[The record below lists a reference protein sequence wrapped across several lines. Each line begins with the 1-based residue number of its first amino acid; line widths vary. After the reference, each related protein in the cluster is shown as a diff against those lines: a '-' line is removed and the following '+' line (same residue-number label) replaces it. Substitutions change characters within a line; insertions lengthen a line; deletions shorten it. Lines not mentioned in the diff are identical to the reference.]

1 MENTITITRKYAIIP
16 TFSERKEWIKRVME
30 YTKTSY
36 EEKIKYYENKIKSN
50 KEKDEK
56 EKNKNRLQELLV
68 QQKDFE
74 DNGTLLQTNVNDYTY
89 DLVRRSMESEAVR
102 KNIIIN
108 YVTSELFRQKAYNM
122 DFKERNKLISEL
134 TNYGY
139 RIAGSSK
146 GSLFD
151 DMSINNPLGG
161 YGVTFSKDLT
171 KEIKELVNKNGYF
184 KGKTRPLYY
193 KSDSPFTIAKAYM
206 GFSHDYDSYE
216 ELCEHIY
223 DKSCNLYFNFGKN
236 GNPTIVRFKL
246 NLGSNRNKNNK
257 EELIA
262 TILKVFSGEYQYCG
276 SSIGIEDNKIIL
288 NLSMKIPVK
297 EIELDENTVV
307 GVDLGQAIPAVVA
320 LNNSVYER
328 EYIGNIED
336 FLKVRTQLQAQ
347 YKRLM
352 ASLKYASG
360 GHGRK
365 KKLKALEK
373 FRKKEAYFV
382 ETYSHMI
389 SKKVIDFALKHNA
402 KYINLEY
409 LTKDNIK
416 DKVLRNWS
424 YYKLQQ
430 YITYKASKYGIE
442 VRKINPC
449 YTSQICSE
457 CRNWHP
463 ENRPKGE
470 HGQAYFNCHN
480 EKCKTHSKKT
490 PYKYGIN
497 ADFNAARNIAM
508 STLWMESGKITEKKM
523 QEAREY
529 YGFAEEY
536 DKLNKNEENK
546 KVA

>member
-16 TFSERKEWIKRVME
+16 TFSEKKEWLKRVME
-30 YTKTSY
+30 YKKTSY

-50 KEKDEK
+50 KDKDEK
-56 EKNKNRLQELLV
+56 EKNKNRLKELLV
-68 QQKDFE
+68 QQKEFE
-74 DNGTLLQTNVNDYTY
+74 NNGTLLQANVNDYTY
-89 DLVRRSMESEAVR
+89 DLVRRSMESEAAR

-108 YVTSELFRQKAYNM
+108 YVTSELFRQEAYDM

-139 RIAGSSK
+139 RVPGSNK

-151 DMSINNPLGG
+151 GMDIDNPLNG
-161 YGVTFSKDLT
+161 YGVSFSKDLT

-193 KSDSPFTIAKAYM
+193 KSDSPFTIAKAAMSFTYE
-206 GFSHDYDSYE
+206 YDSYE

-223 DKSCNLYFNFGKN
+223 DKNCNLYFNFGGN
-236 GNPTIVRFKL
+236 GNPTIARFKL

-262 TILKVFSGEYQYCG
+262 TILKVYSGEYQYCG

-307 GVDLGQAIPAVVA
+307 GVDLGQAIPAVCA

-328 EYIGNIED
+328 EYIGSIED
-336 FLKVRTQLQAQ
+336 FLRIRKQLQAQ

-352 ASLKYASG
+352 SSLKYASG

-373 FRKKEAYFV
+373 FRKKEAHFV

-416 DKVLRNWS
+416 DKVLRDWS

-449 YTSQICSE
+449 YTSQVCSE
-457 CRNWHP
+457 CGNWHP
-463 ENRPKGE
+463 ENRPKGDK
-470 HGQAYFNCHN
+470 GQAYFNCHN
-480 EKCKTHSKKT
+480 EECKTHSKKT

-508 STLWMESGKITEKKM
+508 STLWMDSGKITEKKM

-529 YGFAEEY
+529 YGFSEEY
-536 DKLNKNEENK
+536 DKLNNKEENK